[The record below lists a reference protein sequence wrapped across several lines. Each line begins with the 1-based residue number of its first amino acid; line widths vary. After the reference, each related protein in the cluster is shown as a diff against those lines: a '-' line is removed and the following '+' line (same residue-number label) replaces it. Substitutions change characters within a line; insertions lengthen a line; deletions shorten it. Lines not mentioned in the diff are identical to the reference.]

1 MAKPTKSIDKL
12 AMGMYIVGIG
22 NRKRG
27 ETMEEKV
34 MIMQEIADQVKK
46 LKEEDLRTLKG
57 VAVGLQ
63 LAREQEE
70 KKVG

>member
-1 MAKPTKSIDKL
+1 MYSALAGACTNSI
-12 AMGMYIVGIG
+12 GGC
-22 NRKRG
+22 RG
-27 ETMEEKV
+27 KGKEGSEIMEEKI
-34 MIMQEIADQVKK
+34 MIMREIADQVKK

-63 LAREQEE
+63 LAREHGQEE

>member
-1 MAKPTKSIDKL
+1 MIIAQEDRK
-12 AMGMYIVGIG
+12 
-22 NRKRG
+22 KRG
-27 ETMEEKV
+27 EIMEEKI
-34 MIMQEIADQVKK
+34 MIMREIADQVKK

>member
-1 MAKPTKSIDKL
+1 
-12 AMGMYIVGIG
+12 
-22 NRKRG
+22 
-27 ETMEEKV
+27 
-34 MIMQEIADQVKK
+34 MIMREIADQVKK

-63 LAREQEE
+63 LAREQGQEE

>member
-1 MAKPTKSIDKL
+1 
-12 AMGMYIVGIG
+12 
-22 NRKRG
+22 
-27 ETMEEKV
+27 MEETV
-34 MIMQEIADQVKK
+34 IIMREIADQVKQ